1 MKIFSK
7 AKLIRYVL
15 RNEGVPVEFH
25 FLAVGKEV
33 DKVKNYFFFQKGEKK
48 DQLEKEDSRKCNLE
62 SFPLP
67 QIRQNLLMGCNMCS
81 CPIGYIS

>member
-1 MKIFSK
+1 MLALYASLTLFLFFFFPMKIFSK

-25 FLAVGKEV
+25 FLAVGKV

-48 DQLEKEDSRKCNLE
+48 ISWRRRTQE
-62 SFPLP
+62 S
-67 QIRQNLLMGCNMCS
+67 I
-81 CPIGYIS
+81 ISKASLCLK

>member
-25 FLAVGKEV
+25 FLAVGKV
-33 DKVKNYFFFQKGEKK
+33 DKVINYFFFQKGEKK
-48 DQLEKEDSRKCNLE
+48 ISWRRRTQE
-62 SFPLP
+62 SV
-67 QIRQNLLMGCNMCS
+67 
-81 CPIGYIS
+81 ISKASLCLK

>member
-1 MKIFSK
+1 MLALYASLTLFFFFFPMKIFSK

-25 FLAVGKEV
+25 FLAVGKV

-48 DQLEKEDSRKCNLE
+48 ISWRRRTQE
-62 SFPLP
+62 S
-67 QIRQNLLMGCNMCS
+67 I
-81 CPIGYIS
+81 ISKASLCLK